1 MDSSRKLQ
9 LKKSTTEKYMGHK
22 LALYTTPAG
31 VAWVS
36 IDGVIDGPYD
46 TLEDAEKRLERQR
59 DLYRLAFY
67 ARSHREASRRP

>member
-9 LKKSTTEKYMGHK
+9 LKKSTTEKYRGHK
-22 LALYTTPAG
+22 LALYSSPAG

-46 TLEDAEKRLERQR
+46 SLEEAEKRLERQR

>member
-46 TLEDAEKRLERQR
+46 SLEEAEKRLERQR

>member
-22 LALYTTPAG
+22 LALYSSPAG

-59 DLYRLAFY
+59 DLYRLTFY
-67 ARSHREASRRP
+67 ARSHRAANRRP

>member
-22 LALYTTPAG
+22 LALYSTPAG

-67 ARSHREASRRP
+67 ARTHREASRRP

>member
-22 LALYTTPAG
+22 LALYSSPAG

-46 TLEDAEKRLERQR
+46 SLEEAEKRLERQR